1 MDINKVFYPNEECI
15 KYVKEAVLEIEI
27 VAKYTTRKFQN
38 ISFYQKHGFYLTN
51 EKIFEEGTTEYLIKL
66 KR

>member
-27 VAKYTTRKFQN
+27 VAK
-38 ISFYQKHGFYLTN
+38 ISNQD
-51 EKIFEEGTTEYLIKL
+51 FEI
-66 KR
+66 